1 MITRILMTAFL
12 ILASAGCANIDDN
25 ETAYTVR
32 DRAVPKSYDAPTAE
46 LLGSDEGWSFVG
58 PIVID
63 GDTLMGRTGEFVAFD
78 TFLAEGSELSL
89 YAWSDGWASLNI
101 FGARPDS
108 EEWTE
113 VKVSVLSSP
122 VDPEVEA
129 GQTIFTPPFEGH
141 YLFLIGP
148 VMNEE
153 IEYLLRLNCTGDCL

>member
-1 MITRILMTAFL
+1 MKRTLLFGFLLM
-12 ILASAGCANIDDN
+12 SAGCADLNDASLNPPAD
-25 ETAYTVR
+25 ERT
-32 DRAVPKSYDAPTAE
+32 VPKSYDAPTTE

-58 PIVID
+58 AIDID
-63 GDTLMGRTGEFVAFD
+63 GDTLMGSTSEFVAFD

-101 FGARPDS
+101 FGAQPGSGQWS
-108 EEWTE
+108 EVE
-113 VKVSVLSSP
+113 VSVLSSP

-129 GQTIFTPPFEGH
+129 GQTVFTPPFEGH

-153 IEYLLRLNCTGDCL
+153 IQYLLRLNCNRDCP